1 MHFKYKCPVFLYW
14 AVNNWDHNF
23 KAPGEAR
30 WPEVPWNPNTYA
42 TFNGDGQLVYPWP
55 DGTLAGSVRLENLR
69 DGAEDLECFTLL
81 RDAAMELERSGKRP
95 ELAAEAKKLLTL
107 DAVVQSPIS
116 YDADPAAINET
127 RRKADSLLEEIN
139 GTAP

>member
-55 DGTLAGSVRLENLR
+55 DGSLVSSVRLEIMR
-69 DGAEDLECFTLL
+69 DGAEDLEYFVLL
-81 RDAAMELERSGKRP
+81 RDAVTDLERNGKQP
-95 ELAAEAKKLLTL
+95 ELLAEVKKLLTL
-107 DAVVQSPIS
+107 DTVIQSPMT
-116 YDADPAAINET
+116 YNGDPGMIEAM
-127 RRKADSLLEEIN
+127 RRKAASLLQKIKR
-139 GTAP
+139 